1 MGELE
6 LIRRIRQRLGVRGDR
21 VVRSSGDDAAV
32 VRAQGVTVTS
42 IDAVV
47 EGVHFE
53 LGTHSPGDV
62 GHKALAAALSD
73 IAAMGAEAGEGYVA
87 LGLPRSFG
95 EDAALDLVGAIED
108 LAERCRVT
116 IAGGDVTSAIE
127 LFAAVTVVGRAER
140 EDDLA
145 YRDGAGAGD
154 VVGVTGALGGS
165 GAGLLLLQGLE
176 VGLEPDVQEALIQ
189 RHLRPEPLLAAGRA
203 LAAAGVR
210 SMIDVSDGIA
220 TDARHLAEESGVA
233 IEIRLAGLPLAAG
246 VDAVAIAAGRDPL
259 ELAATAGDDYELLFT
274 APPEARERTE
284 EAAATA
290 GVRVAWLGEVAAGR
304 GLRLLGADG
313 AAVELSGYEH
323 V

>member
-203 LAAAGVR
+203 LAAAGVT

-274 APPEARERTE
+274 APAEARERTE

-290 GVRVAWLGEVAAGR
+290 GVRVAWLGEVSAGR
-304 GLRLLGADG
+304 GLRLLRADG
-313 AAVELSGYEH
+313 ATVDLSGYEH

>member
-87 LGLPRSFG
+87 LGLPPSFG
-95 EDAALDLVGAIED
+95 EDATLDLVGAIEA

-154 VVGVTGALGGS
+154 VVGVTGSLGGS

-176 VGLEPDVQEALIQ
+176 VELEPDVQEALIQ

-203 LAAAGVR
+203 LAAAGVT

-233 IEIRLAGLPLAAG
+233 IEIRLAELPLAAG
-246 VDAVAIAAGRDPL
+246 VDAVATAAGRDPL
-259 ELAATAGDDYELLFT
+259 ELAATGGDDYELLFT
-274 APPEARERTE
+274 APAEAHERIE

-290 GVRVAWLGEVAAGR
+290 GVPVAWLGEVAAGR